1 VILTHVI
8 GKLKKKMAFNYVVYI
23 I

>member
-23 I
+23 T